1 MVLDIQY
8 KNPPP
13 NISHWSLS
21 ANDNTI
27 GCVLFILFCLA
38 GKKNLHSV
46 YNEDVKIICDGRKI
60 NDTGKKRVSEIQNVF
75 AKNYLSND
83 GKDRKAFTQMC
94 FRCLSK

>member
-1 MVLDIQY
+1 MR
-8 KNPPP
+8 
-13 NISHWSLS
+13 
-21 ANDNTI
+21 TI
-27 GCVLFILFCLA
+27 YFILL
-38 GKKNLHSV
+38 GWKKNLYSV
-46 YNEDVKIICDGRKI
+46 YNEDVKIICDGHKI